1 MFKWRTITAFF
12 CLLLVAFE
20 VTGQASN
27 PSAITQKRGLSHHSV
42 TGTIIDRHGFLWIA
56 TRDGLN
62 KFDGHQV
69 TPFYTQDRELGTI
82 TDNYFNSIFY
92 SGGDSIFLGA
102 GNLIYAFNILTNQ
115 FHKLPIQSDLVNYEG
130 DVNAFFKTKTN
141 ELWLSVFGKGL
152 IRFDR
157 KDQTFHPA
165 ELNNEFENSSEKLSI
180 TSIVAQ
186 DSVTLFLGTQGNG
199 LIRFNT
205 KTGEFRKF
213 SLFPASAKSGKRNS
227 VRSLTRKN
235 NHELYVGTW
244 GHGLW
249 TFDLKSEQLR
259 QIWYDKDAPE
269 PYPFNDVRCLFT
281 DADQTVWFGTNGGG
295 IYHLSQD
302 GNQLGHYST
311 KADPSHFLADNDVY
325 SIFRERK
332 GIYWIGTDGAG
343 LQQINLNRQVW
354 QQMSTSGQG
363 VLELNNN
370 DVQRI
375 FFDSR
380 QNMWVAT
387 NGGGINF
394 ISADRKTNRQLSIN
408 PNGLR
413 DNTVYTVT
421 EDQNG
426 RIWIGS
432 NSGGI
437 QVYYPDQNR
446 FVNLEKLDKGP
457 YSFIYMLFADSRGD
471 MWVSGYTDNFI
482 IEKPGEKLNSFHVDS
497 ASLRGMSGSNFQAI
511 MEDRRG
517 NVWIGTNSKGVFWY
531 DPSTK
536 KLTSLTASLP
546 DNGKPRPRNITGL
559 YEDRWDNIWITTSGT
574 GLFCWVRSQYELI
587 QITEKDGLLNNILY
601 DLNADRRGNLW
612 MTSPVGIGL
621 VELKSYQQDKG
632 YSLQFYQFNQD
643 DGIQSSI
650 FNRNTSASDKNGKLY
665 FGGTEG
671 ITFFQPE
678 QIELKSEFKPL
689 VPVRLLIN
697 NEVQNLYNPETG
709 ENINSATEFSF
720 GPEAFLI
727 SIDIT
732 VLEFSNPDKIRY
744 AYKMEGLNEDW
755 IETQSNHL
763 FTFTAL
769 PAGDYTL
776 KVKSTNTLGNWN
788 DTSRDFKFTV
798 HPPWWATWWA
808 WLLYVVIPLIVIGSY
823 VRTKSIKA
831 EKDRKLLEYQ
841 VEVRTE
847 ELSSTSNELK
857 KSNEMLK
864 VQTERLRLLD
874 RKKTE
879 LFTNI
884 SHEFRTPLTMILAPL
899 EGMAKQ
905 TPTADVNL
913 MLKNA
918 LRMSRLINQLLA
930 IAKTDSGEI
939 GFRPATYDFVGFVEG
954 IVTDFAVLAT
964 GQNRRVS
971 EYYPDFPVH
980 FRFDADHMEKI
991 LLNLLSNSFKFTRPT
1006 DEIRVQITWES
1017 GNGLLEDQV
1026 GLIVEDSGIGIP
1038 REQQPF
1044 LFDRFYQVES
1054 GLSRSYEGSGIGLA
1068 LVKELVLLH
1077 KGSIEVTSEPE
1088 AGTRIK
1094 ILFPVSLPDSKE
1106 AFPVLAAP
1114 VNSEITREIPD
1125 LIGFDSDGLST
1136 EIKKGK
1142 TAEPI
1147 RILVVEDNPDLQ
1159 QYLKRLLYMYQVQ
1172 VEGNGLSG
1180 LRTAVET
1187 VPDLI
1192 ISDVMMPEM
1201 DGYTMTRELKSNH
1214 VTWHIPIIILTAKS
1228 SLDSKIAGLELGA
1241 DAYLGKPFQTGEL
1254 VATIEN
1260 LLQSRERLKSIY
1272 ISKMG
1277 EEKPVDAVSS
1287 RDDVFLQSVIQII
1300 NENLSNTRF
1309 GVEELA
1315 EAVHISRSQLNRKLS
1330 AVIDQSPNTLIKNTR
1345 MKQAK
1350 ILLEAKSGTIS
1361 EIAFQ
1366 VGFDNLAY
1374 FSKCFRETYD
1384 KSPSEV

>member
-1 MFKWRTITAFF
+1 MFKWRHIAAFILF
-12 CLLLVAFE
+12 SYVVSETNA
-20 VTGQASN
+20 QAPV
-27 PSAITQKRGLSHHSV
+27 PSVTQKRGLSHHSV
-42 TGTIIDRHGFLWIA
+42 TGTILDRYGFLWIA

-62 KFDGHQV
+62 KFDGHRV
-69 TPFYTQDRELGTI
+69 TPFYTPDRELGTI

-92 SGGDSIFLGA
+92 AGGDTLYLGA
-102 GNLIYAFNILTNQ
+102 GNLIYAFNILSNQ
-115 FHKLPIQSDLVNYEG
+115 FHKLPVQSEKDSYEG
-130 DVNAFFKTKTN
+130 DVNAFFQTKPN
-141 ELWLSVFGKGL
+141 ELWFSLMGKGL
-152 IRFDR
+152 VRFDQ
-157 KDQTFHPA
+157 KNQTFTPAVLSNRFETHP
-165 ELNNEFENSSEKLSI
+165 EKINI
-180 TSIVAQ
+180 TSIEGQ
-186 DSVTLFLGTQGNG
+186 DSVTLFLGTLGNG

-205 KTGEFRKF
+205 KTGECKQY
-213 SLFPASAKSGKRNS
+213 SLFPVSEKPGKRNS
-227 VRSLTRKN
+227 VRSLAWKN
-235 NHELYVGTW
+235 NTELYVGSW

-249 TFDLKSEQLR
+249 LFDVKSERFR
-259 QIWYDKDAPE
+259 QIWYNKDAPE
-269 PYPFNDVRCLFT
+269 PYPYNDVRCLYT
-281 DADQTVWFGTNGGG
+281 DSDQTVWFGTNGGG
-295 IYHLSQD
+295 LYHLSKD
-302 GNQLGHYST
+302 GELLGHYST
-311 KADPSHFLADNDVY
+311 GSEPSQLLADNDVY
-325 SIFRERK
+325 SIYKERK

-343 LQQINLNRQVW
+343 LQQINLNQKIW
-354 QQMSTSGQG
+354 QQLSTASKG
-363 VLELNNN
+363 LFKLNNN
-370 DVQRI
+370 DVQRVFI
-375 FFDSR
+375 DSR
-380 QNMWVAT
+380 QNLWVAT
-387 NGGGINF
+387 NGGGLNF
-394 ISADRKTNRQLSIN
+394 FSADRKLSRKLTIN

-482 IEKPGEKLNSFHVDS
+482 IETPGEKLTSFIVDS

-511 MEDRRG
+511 IEDRRG
-517 NVWIGTNSKGVFWY
+517 NVWIGTNSKGVFWF

-536 KLTSLTASLP
+536 KLTSLSASLP
-546 DNGKPRPRNITGL
+546 ENGKPRPRNITGL

-574 GLFCWVRSQYELI
+574 GLFCWVRSQNELI
-587 QITEKDGLLNNILY
+587 QFTKKEGLLTNILY

-612 MTSPVGIGL
+612 VTSPLGIGMI
-621 VELKSYQQDKG
+621 ELKSYQMNKG

-643 DGIQSSI
+643 DGIQTSI
-650 FNRNTSASDKNGKLY
+650 FNRNTSAVDKNGRLY

-678 QIELKSEFKPL
+678 QIDLKTEFKPL
-689 VPVRLLIN
+689 VPVRLIVN
-697 NEVQNLYNPETG
+697 NEVQDLYNLETG
-709 ENINSATEFSF
+709 KNLNSATQFSF
-720 GPEAFLI
+720 GPDDFLI
-727 SIDIT
+727 SLDVS

-744 AYKMEGLNEDW
+744 AYKMEGLNTDW

-788 DTSRDFKFTV
+788 ETSRDFIFTIE
-798 HPPWWATWWA
+798 PPWWATWWA
-808 WLLYVVIPLIVIGSY
+808 RLLYVVVPLTVIFSY
-823 VRTKSIKA
+823 VRTKSNRA
-831 EKDRKLLEYQ
+831 EQDRKQLEYQ
-841 VEVRTE
+841 VEVRTQ

-857 KSNEMLK
+857 QSNEMLK

-874 RKKTE
+874 RKKTD

-899 EGMAKQ
+899 EGMAKKS
-905 TPTADVNL
+905 PTADVNL

-939 GFRPATYDFVGFVEG
+939 GFRPAIYDFIGFVKG

-964 GQNRRVS
+964 GQNRTVS
-971 EYYPDFPVH
+971 EYYPDFPISLK
-980 FRFDADHMEKI
+980 FDADHMEKI
-991 LLNLLSNSFKFTRPT
+991 LMNLLSNSFKFTRPG
-1006 DEIRVQITWES
+1006 DEIRIQITWES

-1026 GLIVEDSGIGIP
+1026 ALIVEDSGIGIP
-1038 REQQPF
+1038 KEQQPF

-1077 KGSIEVTSEPE
+1077 GGLIDVTSAPE
-1088 AGTRIK
+1088 AGTRIRV
-1094 ILFPVSLPDSKE
+1094 LFPVEKQETSEQLQIKP
-1106 AFPVLAAP
+1106 AP
-1114 VNSEITREIPD
+1114 ANSEIIREIPD
-1125 LIGFDSDGLST
+1125 LIGLEDRDLT
-1136 EIKKGK
+1136 EENRGK
-1142 TAEPI
+1142 PAELI
-1147 RILVVEDNPDLQ
+1147 RILLVEDNPDLQ
-1159 QYLKRLLYMYQVQ
+1159 QYLKRVLGKYQVI
-1172 VEGNGLSG
+1172 VEGNGLAG
-1180 LRTAVET
+1180 LRSAVEN

-1201 DGYTMTRELKSNH
+1201 DGYTMTRELKSNQA
-1214 VTWHIPIIILTAKS
+1214 TWHIPVVLLTAKS

-1241 DAYLGKPFQTGEL
+1241 DAYLGKPFQPGEL
-1254 VATIEN
+1254 IATIDN
-1260 LLQSRERLKSIY
+1260 LLQSREKLKAIY
-1272 ISKMG
+1272 IRKLND
-1277 EEKPVDAVSS
+1277 EKPGEVAPS
-1287 RDDVFLQSVIQII
+1287 RDDLFIQTVLSVI
-1300 NENLSNTRF
+1300 NENVSNTRF

-1315 EAVHISRSQLNRKLS
+1315 ESVHLSRSQLNRKLS

-1345 MKQAK
+1345 MKRAK

-1374 FSKCFRETYD
+1374 FSKCFRETFG
-1384 KSPSEV
+1384 KAPSEV